1 MLQYFLNRYKPE
13 ECLKKVLVLVSR
25 HWNLFLIG
33 LSHLIIE
40 NINNTELD
48 YDFHDGLDVGFVEV
62 IIWDNRCKKRQACK
76 KEKEIMSSCL

>member
-1 MLQYFLNRYKPE
+1 MLQYYLNRYKPE
-13 ECLKKVLVLVSR
+13 KCLKKVLVLVSR
-25 HWNLFLIG
+25 HWNFFLIG
-33 LSHLIIE
+33 LSHLNIE

-62 IIWDNRCKKRQACK
+62 IIWHNRCKKRQACE